1 MLSSKNIL
9 AGILV
14 ILSIALGFTLGG
26 INLYALISGA
36 IRVNIILF
44 FISIFLVYV
53 DSLCLFLLGL
63 AHENSMGKLY
73 VISTAVFG
81 LTFYAVSHSV
91 IGTALSSLVFWW
103 MQQYMYTS
111 STSRAALFVKFIPS
125 EIFMPALRTS
135 FVYLMIFFS
144 LISFVQTRSR
154 ISENTL
160 INETL
165 ITFISKPLVPLLNKQ
180 INSQVISKLGS
191 QYDSLQ
197 YSQKKEAAAAVLREV
212 GKSIAN
218 ANTGTIYG
226 IRHEDI
232 PYENVYV
239 YENGDVDIAPIVAA
253 IHPQIQDRL
262 LVLLARY
269 HYIVP
274 ILVGILV
281 VLLIQPVFI
290 VFGFIETVSTVWLFW
305 ILIKANVLK
314 RTLVDVKVEKVNL

>member
-197 YSQKKEAAAAVLREV
+197 YSQKKEAATAVLREV

-232 PYENVYV
+232 PYEKVYV